1 MKQLFLEGDKFI
13 GKSTLLQTVLKEMA
27 LPVSGFYVER
37 RRDEQKRIIGFEL
50 KPASELLLSEKSSAV
65 ADHCFIQM
73 KQGKRSRNLT
83 VFETYGCSLLQE
95 ARRSKQV
102 ILLDEIG
109 GVELLSKSFMKELYL
124 TLNQPQKIIGV
135 FKSDKNYQR
144 QKQHTLESL
153 DIDEQR
159 ETLKEAINVADG
171 QIRTL
176 TEQNHQMVE
185 AELRHFLTS

>member
-1 MKQLFLEGDKFI
+1 
-13 GKSTLLQTVLKEMA
+13 
-27 LPVSGFYVER
+27 
-37 RRDEQKRIIGFEL
+37 L
-50 KPASELLLSEKSSAV
+50 KPASELLLSEKSSAA

-83 VFETYGCSLLQE
+83 VFESYGCSLLQE
-95 ARRSKQV
+95 ARRSKKV

-135 FKSDKNYQR
+135 CKSDKNYQR

-153 DIDEQR
+153 DIDQQR
-159 ETLKEAINVADG
+159 ETLKEAINAADG